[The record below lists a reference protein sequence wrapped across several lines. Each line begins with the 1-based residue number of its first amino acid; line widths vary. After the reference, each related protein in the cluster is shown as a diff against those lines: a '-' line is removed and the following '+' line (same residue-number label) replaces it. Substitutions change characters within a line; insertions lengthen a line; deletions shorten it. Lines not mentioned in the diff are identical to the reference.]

1 MHVSHRVPHE
11 RLTGMRIVGRLSFI
25 CLVAACSRAAADAPA
40 PAPAD
45 AAASVAPPPLTIP
58 APPDPVSVDALD
70 VPGDLEAYVLRGV
83 RRRSRPMVFLGG
95 MCVHPQGYVMSF
107 AHAAVEHGVAIALQ
121 GDVSCGG
128 GQSRW
133 SYDVERT
140 NRRIDAAFAAAGE
153 PAPVDAIAI
162 GLSQGA
168 DLAERLAARWPEKY
182 TRVILI
188 ASPLDPRPRAAKSV
202 LMAGNYDVSKERMRA
217 AAARLGPNGTFISL
231 GDAYHG
237 QLGPAPNGRMAAA
250 LEFVDVPR

>member
-1 MHVSHRVPHE
+1 
-11 RLTGMRIVGRLSFI
+11 MRIVTWVSSFS
-25 CLVAACSRAAADAPA
+25 LVAACTRAAAEL

-45 AAASVAPPPLTIP
+45 ASVAPPPPAVP
-58 APPDPVSVDALD
+58 APPAPPEPVSVDALD

-83 RRRSRPMVFLGG
+83 RQRSRPMVFLGG
-95 MCVHPQGYVMSF
+95 MCVHPQGYLMSF

-168 DLAERLAARWPEKY
+168 DLAEKLAARWPEKY

-188 ASPLDPRPRAAKSV
+188 ASPLDPKPRAAKSV
-202 LMAGNYDVSKERMRA
+202 LMAGNYDVSKERMRRA
-217 AAARLGPNGTFISL
+217 AVRLGPSATFISL

-250 LEFVDVPR
+250 LDFVDAPR